1 MSSDRHNVHYLFC
14 HTILPGLAF
23 GSGVQWDVF
32 SAAFFGRDG
41 PQVLSNLWNSMCGK
55 FPELLTTADDFKRE
69 IRPVIDDWKAVV
81 VTPPPALEGAEAH
94 HIGVLIQLDPK
105 RIAELSS
112 NEKPIDDRSLAGTG
126 ILRYLCLERHVTLP
140 SMTMIGEW
148 LRPGE
153 RRNLGFGPSGSDLSP
168 EAMFDVLAALVG
180 GTGKPADEALPD
192 LDLYQEGE
200 VPPELLDLEAELEEA
215 VADGR
220 SNDEFECRSVLA
232 QTYLHLTQPNR
243 ATVHCEALVELLT
256 RLEGP
261 YSERTMIWRGFL
273 GRALT
278 EGRRE
283 LKAIEVL
290 SELLVDRDRLLG
302 PEHRKTLTTRGHLAR
317 AMAFGGKISE
327 GILAGEQ
334 LLTDRVRLFG
344 DLDHSTLDTIGHLA
358 RFHYLAGNYETA
370 VELTEEQLDK
380 RRRVFR
386 KRDPIIKQTRYNL
399 DVYRSLA
406 NRAEDPLGDHRRRV
420 ETMAD
425 EMGSDHPHTL
435 IARDEL
441 AYQLLFAGAT
451 DEAVAVLRALLNDRT
466 RVLGSAEPAT
476 VATSV
481 QYGTALRQSGQ
492 AVHSVRHLKNLI
504 ASVPTD
510 ATSPS
515 PEHLDIRVELFQSLV
530 ETGEL
535 EEAVTELKLLGMDMA
550 HLEPTHPLR
559 RWVEEQIDAL
569 E

>member
-1 MSSDRHNVHYLFC
+1 MSTDRHNVHYLFC
-14 HTILPGLAF
+14 HSFLPGLAF
-23 GSGVQWDVF
+23 GSGIQWGVF
-32 SAAFFGRDG
+32 LAAFFGRDG
-41 PQVLSNLWNSMCGK
+41 PEVLSNLWNSMCGK
-55 FPELLTTADDFKRE
+55 SPELLTTADDFKRE
-69 IRPVIDDWKAVV
+69 IRPVTDDWIAVV

-94 HIGVLIQLDPK
+94 HIGMLIQLDPK
-105 RIAELSS
+105 RIAELSL
-112 NEKPIDDRSLAGTG
+112 NEKPINDRSLAGTDL
-126 ILRYLCLERHVTLP
+126 LRYLCLEMHVTFP

-148 LRPGE
+148 LGPDE
-153 RRNLGFGPSGSDLSP
+153 RRNLGFGPFGSDPSP
-168 EAMFDVLAALVG
+168 EAMFDVLAAVVG
-180 GTGKPADEALPD
+180 GTSKPADEALPD
-192 LDLYQEGE
+192 LDLDQEGE

-220 SNDEFECRSVLA
+220 SHDEFECRSVLA
-232 QTYLHLTQPNR
+232 QAYLDLTQPNR

-256 RLEGP
+256 RIEGP
-261 YSERTMIWRGFL
+261 HSELTMTWRGFL

-278 EGRRE
+278 DGRRYLE
-283 LKAIEVL
+283 ATEVL

-302 PEHRKTLTTRGHLAR
+302 SEHRQTLTTRGNLAR
-317 AMAFGGKISE
+317 AMAFGGRISE

-344 DLDHSTLDTIGHLA
+344 DLDPSALDTIGHLA

-370 VELTEEQLDK
+370 VELTEDQLDK
-380 RRRVFR
+380 RSRVFR

-406 NRAEDPLGDHRRRV
+406 SRAEDPLGDLRRRV
-420 ETMAD
+420 ETMAA
-425 EMGSDHPHTL
+425 EMGPNHPHTL
-435 IARDEL
+435 IARDGL
-441 AYQLLFAGAT
+441 ANQLLFAGAT
-451 DEAVAVLRALLNDRT
+451 DEAVAVLRDLLNDRA
-466 RVLGSAEPAT
+466 RVLGSTEPAT

-492 AVHSVRHLKNLI
+492 AVHSVRHLRNLI

-515 PEHLDIRVELFQSLV
+515 PEHLGIRVELFQSLA
-530 ETGEL
+530 EAGEL

>member
-1 MSSDRHNVHYLFC
+1 MSTDRHNVHYHFC
-14 HTILPGLAF
+14 HTFLPGLAF
-23 GSGVQWDVF
+23 GSGIQWGVF
-32 SAAFFGRDG
+32 LAAFFGRDG
-41 PQVLSNLWNSMCGK
+41 PEVLSNLWNSMCGK
-55 FPELLTTADDFKRE
+55 SPELLTTADDFKRE
-69 IRPVIDDWKAVV
+69 IRPVTDDWIAVV

-94 HIGVLIQLDPK
+94 HIGMLIQLDPK
-105 RIAELSS
+105 RIAELSL
-112 NEKPIDDRSLAGTG
+112 NEKPINDRSLAGTG
-126 ILRYLCLERHVTLP
+126 LLRYLCLEMHVTFP

-148 LRPGE
+148 LGPGE
-153 RRNLGFGPSGSDLSP
+153 RRNLGFGPFGSDPSP
-168 EAMFDVLAALVG
+168 EAMFDVLAAIVG
-180 GTGKPADEALPD
+180 GTSKPADEALPD
-192 LDLYQEGE
+192 LDLDQEGE

-220 SNDEFECRSVLA
+220 SHDEFECRSVLA
-232 QTYLHLTQPNR
+232 QAYLDLTQPNR

-256 RLEGP
+256 RIEGP
-261 YSERTMIWRGFL
+261 HSELTMTWRGFL

-278 EGRRE
+278 DGRRYLE
-283 LKAIEVL
+283 ATEVL

-302 PEHRKTLTTRGHLAR
+302 SEHRQTLTTRGNLAR
-317 AMAFGGKISE
+317 AMAFGGRISE

-344 DLDHSTLDTIGHLA
+344 DLDPSALDTIGHLA

-380 RRRVFR
+380 RSRVFR
-386 KRDPIIKQTRYNL
+386 KRDPIIEQTRYNL

-406 NRAEDPLGDHRRRV
+406 SRAEDPLGDLRRRV
-420 ETMAD
+420 DTMAD
-425 EMGSDHPHTL
+425 EMGPDHPHTL
-435 IARDEL
+435 IARDGL
-441 AYQLLFAGAT
+441 VSQRLFAGAT
-451 DEAVAVLRALLNDRT
+451 DEAVAVLRDLLNDRA
-466 RVLGSAEPAT
+466 RVLGSTEPAT

-492 AVHSVRHLKNLI
+492 AVHSVRHLRNLI

-515 PEHLDIRVELFQSLV
+515 PEHLGIRVELFQSLA
-530 ETGEL
+530 EAGEL

-550 HLEPTHPLR
+550 HLEPTHHLR
-559 RWVEEQIDAL
+559 RWVEEEIDAL